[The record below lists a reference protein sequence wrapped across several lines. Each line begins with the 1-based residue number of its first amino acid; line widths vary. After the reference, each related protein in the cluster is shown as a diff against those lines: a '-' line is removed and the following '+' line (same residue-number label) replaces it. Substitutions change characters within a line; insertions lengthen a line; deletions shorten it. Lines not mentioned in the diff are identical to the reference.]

1 MPKNQVND
9 LITDQE
15 IAFARLLLAGTMTDR
30 QAAEEA
36 GLNPATAS
44 YTKTRPRVRAYML
57 EHRAA
62 MHERLAQQE
71 TEELR
76 RLKLARERLLA
87 RLWDLADMDPEKTR
101 NSLSAQIKAL
111 SMIAAIEGLIPD
123 RNMDRNMN
131 RRAGSALPP
140 IEPQAPSPDLGRDED
155 GSGGPD
161 RPPSA
166 AADAPLGPVPSS
178 TEKKPDT
185 WRLRL

>member
-1 MPKNQVND
+1 
-9 LITDQE
+9 
-15 IAFARLLLAGTMTDR
+15 
-30 QAAEEA
+30 
-36 GLNPATAS
+36 
-44 YTKTRPRVRAYML
+44 
-57 EHRAA
+57 
-62 MHERLAQQE
+62 
-71 TEELR
+71 LR
-76 RLKLARERLLA
+76 RLTAGRERLLA

-123 RNMDRNMN
+123 RSMNRNMN
-131 RRAGSALPP
+131 RSAGSALPP
-140 IEPQAPSPDLGRDED
+140 IQPQQPSPDLARDKD
-155 GSGGPD
+155 GSGDPD

>member
-57 EHRAA
+57 EQRAT

-76 RLKLARERLLA
+76 RLKQGRERLLA
-87 RLWDLADMDPEKTR
+87 RLWELADMDPEKTR

-111 SMIAAIEGLIPD
+111 SMIAAIEGLIPG
-123 RNMDRNMN
+123 RNMDRNMDRSMN
-131 RRAGSALPP
+131 RADSTQAKSPLPP
-140 IEPQAPSPDLGRDED
+140 TQPQEPRPDLVRG
-155 GSGGPD
+155 
-161 RPPSA
+161 A
-166 AADAPLGPVPSS
+166 AADAPLSPVPFS

-185 WRLRL
+185 LRLRL